1 MKINGILSTEDFI
14 KSIEKLS
21 REKNI
26 EYIDAILHYCETNNL
41 ELETA
46 GAIIKSNV
54 LMKSKLQEEAEKLNF
69 LPKRNKLP
77 I

>member
-1 MKINGILSTEDFI
+1 MKINSILSIEDFI

-21 REKNI
+21 SDKNI
-26 EYIDAILHYCETNNL
+26 EYIDAVIHYCETNNI
-41 ELETA
+41 EIETA
-46 GAIIKSNV
+46 GAMIKSSA
-54 LMKSKLQEEAEKLNF
+54 LLKSKLQEEAEKLNF